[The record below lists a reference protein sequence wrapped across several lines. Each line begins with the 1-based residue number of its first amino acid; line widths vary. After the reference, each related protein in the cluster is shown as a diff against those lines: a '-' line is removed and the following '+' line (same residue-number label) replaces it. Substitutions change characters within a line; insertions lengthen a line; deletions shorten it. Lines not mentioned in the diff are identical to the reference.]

1 MGRRIRILPGVD
13 RAEFDGE
20 PVGLQRYGNYHLDR
34 RIFAVHLF
42 HCTES
47 GIKAIANTQRSLTP
61 GDRSGP
67 DDRISSDMTE
77 LPRDRVRSPWQLA
90 RYDHAQHDVEQSP
103 ADVPSFG
110 ELASSIHARAVG
122 PFTGVSRYR

>member
-77 LPRDRVRSPWQLA
+77 LPRDRVRSPWQLGRA
-90 RYDHAQHDVEQSP
+90 IFLGR
-103 ADVPSFG
+103 
-110 ELASSIHARAVG
+110 LATSIHARPGG
-122 PFTGVSRYR
+122 PLRGVSRYR